1 MVTSE
6 SEFMLWD
13 VSTLVLATSDTFICH
28 NSGAYKI
35 QHFFPNS
42 SFFAVKIFI
51 IFCGFY
57 CVTLDLE
64 SSWTWTSS
72 HPSLRE
78 CALKC
83 SDDVDVNNVVGF
95 LFAWDL
101 RNVGVLMEGKKEK
114 QKKVEANRKRNK
126 IFKIKL
132 NISSEIRSNVSSCA
146 SFSLSISPTNHKLMF
161 SLLTSHL
168 CICYIC
174 LWLVIMVFLWSNTS
188 FFFVHFKLLGKRI
201 RRRKTKR

>member
-1 MVTSE
+1 M
-6 SEFMLWD
+6 
-13 VSTLVLATSDTFICH
+13 
-28 NSGAYKI
+28 
-35 QHFFPNS
+35 
-42 SFFAVKIFI
+42 
-51 IFCGFY
+51 
-57 CVTLDLE
+57 
-64 SSWTWTSS
+64 
-72 HPSLRE
+72 
-78 CALKC
+78 
-83 SDDVDVNNVVGF
+83 DVNNVVGF

-174 LWLVIMVFLWSNTS
+174 LWLVIMVFL
-188 FFFVHFKLLGKRI
+188 
-201 RRRKTKR
+201 